1 MIYKKILWV
10 ADNMDDKNLHQSFQE
25 LDEKCTVLDDDLC
38 GAEFIL
44 MHEIIRKK
52 IYNARN
58 LLR

>member
-1 MIYKKILWV
+1 
-10 ADNMDDKNLHQSFQE
+10 MDDKNLHQSFQE

-52 IYNARN
+52 IYNAQN